1 MNRWL
6 FFRFQTYCQLDIDI
20 MIHREIRVN
29 IKKDFEREF
38 IKVGKLIFKNTFAV
52 QILLVSIILKKI
64 AQ

>member
-6 FFRFQTYCQLDIDI
+6 FFRFQTYYQLDIDT

-38 IKVGKLIFKNTFAV
+38 IKVGKLLFKNTFAAK
-52 QILLVSIILKKI
+52 ILLVSDLF
-64 AQ
+64 